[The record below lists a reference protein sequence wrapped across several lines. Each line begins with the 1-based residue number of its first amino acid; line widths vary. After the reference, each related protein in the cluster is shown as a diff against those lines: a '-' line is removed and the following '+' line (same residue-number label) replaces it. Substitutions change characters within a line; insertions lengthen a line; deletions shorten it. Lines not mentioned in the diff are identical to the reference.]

1 MLQSSEWFSRNGIE
15 CSRVIACDD
24 GFPRHTHD
32 EYVISA
38 NLSGIEEIWMSG
50 KNLTVKSGQV
60 TLYNPATI
68 QSSEFAQQSVE
79 FISIHLPQSVIKN
92 LMTQE
97 NLSSHSHAP
106 VLREGVFDDPQL
118 FNAICRFADSAREDN
133 DLLQQQELLRL
144 CGKLLEPSASL
155 AGNEELQINRVIDYL
170 RCHLTEKP
178 SLETLAQIA
187 GLSKYHFIRSF
198 TCYTGLPPLQYHM
211 QLRLHQARNLL
222 RRNVHPLEAAISL
235 GFYDQSHFI
244 NAFRKVMGITP
255 GHYIALLGLSR

>member
-1 MLQSSEWFSRNGIE
+1 MLQFSEWFSRNGIE
-15 CSRVIACDD
+15 CSRVIACND
-24 GFPRHTHD
+24 GFPRHSHD

-38 NLSGIEEIWMSG
+38 NLSGIEEIWLSG

-79 FISIHLPQSVIKN
+79 FISIHLPQSVIKR
-92 LMTQE
+92 LVTQE
-97 NLSSHSHAP
+97 NLSSQSDAP
-106 VLREGVFDDPQL
+106 VLREGVFDDPRL
-118 FNAICRFADSAREDN
+118 FNAICQFAESAGEDN
-133 DLLQQQELLRL
+133 EALQQQELLRL
-144 CGKLLEPSASL
+144 CAGLLEPSATLTGS
-155 AGNEELQINRVIDYL
+155 EERQISRVIDYL
-170 RCHLTEKP
+170 RSHLAEKP
-178 SLETLAQIA
+178 LLETLAQIA
-187 GLSKYHFIRSF
+187 GLSKYHFVRLF
-198 TCYTGLPPLQYHM
+198 TRYTGLPPLQYHM